1 MRFRSIFIFCVRTV
15 DAVLT
20 CLNEEACSGS
30 RDAAK
35 AAVSAKKTFTA
46 RNRVSLSKY
55 FFFNTNRTIFGSA
68 S

>member
-1 MRFRSIFIFCVRTV
+1 MRTV

-30 RDAAK
+30 RDAVK
-35 AAVSAKKTFTA
+35 DAVSAKKTFTA
-46 RNRVSLSKY
+46 AKRFSLSKY
-55 FFFNTNRTIFGSA
+55 FFFNTSRTIFGSA